1 MAWDLQAFMIP
12 VYGTEIGLDAVAIGW
27 LLSTFSICT
36 FAVRVFM
43 PIPFSDVQRMVH
55 HYFRDD
61 LSRSDLYCFSFYDI
75 AHASLPTL
83 RMARRLS
90 RSFSA
95 ERSFAAPSGNS
106 LTAA

>member
-43 PIPFSDVQRMVH
+43 PILSQIFKEWSIIIFVMISAGLTYIVFPF
-55 HYFRDD
+55 
-61 LSRSDLYCFSFYDI
+61 
-75 AHASLPTL
+75 TT
-83 RMARRLS
+83 
-90 RSFSA
+90 
-95 ERSFAAPSGNS
+95 S
-106 LTAA
+106 LTLLFLLCG

>member
-43 PIPFSDVQRMVH
+43 PILSQMFKEWSIIIFVMISAGLTYIVFPFTT
-55 HYFRDD
+55 
-61 LSRSDLYCFSFYDI
+61 
-75 AHASLPTL
+75 SLTLLFLLCL

-95 ERSFAAPSGNS
+95 ERSLAAPSGNS
-106 LTAA
+106 

>member
-43 PIPFSDVQRMVH
+43 PILSQMFKEWSIIIFVMISAGLTYIVFLLRHRSRFSS
-55 HYFRDD
+55 YFADGSAPLSEL
-61 LSRSDLYCFSFYDI
+61 LSRTFSRCSI
-75 AHASLPTL
+75 
-83 RMARRLS
+83 R
-90 RSFSA
+90 
-95 ERSFAAPSGNS
+95 
-106 LTAA
+106 